1 MEVAGWFYPTQQA
14 EDYPWTE
21 LCEDVTK
28 LKKPRIPELNKYLN
42 RHGLKQHLENTE
54 KPKIWERVFFLCV
67 CVGGGGG
74 GGLSH
79 PKKLLLQGRGGHVK
93 KIGKLREVMQF
104 LNDDSRIPI
113 ATPPS

>member
-67 CVGGGGG
+67 CGGGGG
-74 GGLSH
+74 WVVSTEKIIASREGGACE
-79 PKKLLLQGRGGHVK
+79 KNWQAEGGHAIFK
-93 KIGKLREVMQF
+93 
-104 LNDDSRIPI
+104 
-113 ATPPS
+113 

>member
-67 CVGGGGG
+67 CGGGGG
-74 GGLSH
+74 GG
-79 PKKLLLQGRGGHVK
+79 GGWCIRK
-93 KIGKLREVMQF
+93 NYCFKGGGGM
-104 LNDDSRIPI
+104 
-113 ATPPS
+113 